1 MVANKSLAEYNLSQE
16 PNLTAK
22 KTKLTEKHRE
32 AIELVSA
39 VKEAKS
45 KLESKT
51 GKIQPDSLYYLLEV
65 TCLELCHQWL
75 IDHPK
80 ILFRWTRPKLSQ
92 KVMKL
97 STSTWTR
104 LLKVLMT
111 SLKSFSHYAK
121 RCTWDA
127 SKWTK
132 WKKSSRILLKSRHQ
146 HAKLQ
151 NLLQLPLTILLLGVH
166 HLHKLPIYPIY
177 PTQSNPMLS
186 YLTPITINLE
196 VKNSCITKD
205 YGAFF
210 YMISVFVF

>member
-127 SKWTK
+127 SNLTR
-132 WKKSSRILLKSRHQ
+132 WKKSSRILLNPRHQ
-146 HAKLQ
+146 HAKLP
-151 NLLQLPLTILLLGVH
+151 NLLQLLLTHLLLEVHLMELLRHLPIIGVP
-166 HLHKLPIYPIY
+166 KLPIYPT
-177 PTQSNPMLS
+177 PSNPILV
-186 YLTPITINLE
+186 YLIPITI
-196 VKNSCITKD
+196 KNCPC
-205 YGAFF
+205 
-210 YMISVFVF
+210 FVWGEFW

>member
-16 PNLTAK
+16 PHLTAK

-65 TCLELCHQWL
+65 QVYFKLKMTHNSQIC
-75 IDHPK
+75 
-80 ILFRWTRPKLSQ
+80 LFRWMRLKLSQ

-97 STSTWTR
+97 SISTWTR
-104 LLKVLMT
+104 RLKILMT
-111 SLKSFSHYAK
+111 SLNSFFHYAK

-177 PTQSNPMLS
+177 PTQSNPMLA